1 MVNKPKCHKMSR
13 VVTAAGLFLVLLITA
28 CDSTPAVT
36 SDTDAK
42 AKSSSG
48 AAVAPPANT
57 KTVSPN
63 KTGTL
68 TPVTPNGPKR
78 LEVKRAGAPSA
89 PVLPGATGAPATAA
103 SNDPSLALMNPG
115 DEVVTPDLPP
125 SAKGSGS
132 ATSAPAAPAPVSV
145 AAAPGARAPS
155 AAERAAA
162 ARMASTNDAQRQ
174 AQATAAAARAAA
186 RTDVDG
192 NQTGWSVL
200 LASVT
205 GADHQAN
212 ANAIREEVVRRYPQ
226 LNDAYVSTTQRG
238 SVVLV
243 GHFTGPQDPAAQAE
257 LKVVKEINEGNMRAF
272 PRAMLTR
279 MGAGAEAGPP
289 GPNDLRIVRRTRPN
303 ATLYSLQVAVW
314 STFGT
319 NELKM
324 SDIKRSAE
332 TLCRQLRAEGNE
344 AYYFHDFDTKTSIV
358 TVGVFGADAY
368 DSKSTLYAPEVEAV
382 MKKFPK
388 HLVNGEELLMPVDMR
403 DPTGKTMPQSPR
415 LVEIPKF

>member
-13 VVTAAGLFLVLLITA
+13 VVTAAGLFVVLLITA

-78 LEVKRAGAPSA
+78 LEVKRAGAPGA
-89 PVLPGATGAPATAA
+89 PVVPGATGAPATAA
-103 SNDPSLALMNPG
+103 TNDPSLALMNPG

-132 ATSAPAAPAPVSV
+132 ATSTAAAPAPVSV
-145 AAAPGARAPS
+145 TAAPGARAPS

-314 STFGT
+314 SAFGT
-319 NELKM
+319 DELKM

>member
-13 VVTAAGLFLVLLITA
+13 VVTAAGLFVVLLITA

-42 AKSSSG
+42 AKSSNG

-78 LEVKRAGAPSA
+78 LEVKRAGAPGA

-314 STFGT
+314 SAFGT